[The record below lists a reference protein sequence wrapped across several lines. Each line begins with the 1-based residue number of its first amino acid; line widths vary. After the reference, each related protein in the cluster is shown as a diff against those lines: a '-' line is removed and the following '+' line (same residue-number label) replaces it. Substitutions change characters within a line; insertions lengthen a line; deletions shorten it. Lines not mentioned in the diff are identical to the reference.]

1 MIPNCV
7 NCNEHVKY
15 FFLTYLLKFFF
26 FILLNLFNSFYTSTF
41 KENIQSVYNWQY
53 ISSLK
58 LWTDVLC
65 ASLNKKQ
72 LQTLVYPL
80 IQVS

>member
-1 MIPNCV
+1 MYTKLFLI
-7 NCNEHVKY
+7 Y
-15 FFLTYLLKFFF
+15 FHFDF
-26 FILLNLFNSFYTSTF
+26 F

-53 ISSLK
+53 VSSLK
-58 LWTDVLC
+58 LWADILC

-80 IQVS
+80 IQVYYF